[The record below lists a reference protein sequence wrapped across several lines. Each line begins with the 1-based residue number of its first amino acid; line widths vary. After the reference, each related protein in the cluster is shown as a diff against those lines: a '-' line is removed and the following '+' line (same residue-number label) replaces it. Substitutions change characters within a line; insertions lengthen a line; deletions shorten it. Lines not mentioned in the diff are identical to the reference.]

1 MLEEE
6 FTAFGL
12 LNSSFFFVV
21 ADLSALCVNIVRTHT
36 YLNKLFG
43 NSWFGV
49 RKRQAYCPEMPDLQS
64 GNT

>member
-21 ADLSALCVNIVRTHT
+21 VGLSAPCVNIVRAHT
-36 YLNKLFG
+36 YINKLFG
-43 NSWFGV
+43 NGWLGV
-49 RKRQAYCPEMPDLQS
+49 RKRLAYCPEMPDLQS
-64 GNT
+64 WNT